1 MWVTRRKDM
10 IRMKLLTGV
19 LQREPLKTVDT
30 GVMREDGSPVQEI
43 EHTPKVIETA
53 EQNLERQTNEWYTE
67 NIVAEDQ
74 ILERVHYFV
83 ALPGGIVH
91 FLAIHYDDG
100 IGNDVEVVK

>member
-1 MWVTRRKDM
+1 
-10 IRMKLLTGV
+10 MKLLTGV